1 VYVDVGDSDATVARR
16 SEWTTKWRAM
26 LTRMRIAAERRPT
39 ASTRRRPRDVLFES
53 LVHLYA
59 HEVRAAC
66 GARRV
71 LTRSMMVSSYAPT
84 PYPPKTA
91 AHGGGDPRAV

>member
-1 VYVDVGDSDATVARR
+1 MAAKGGGGCCGCCCGGSGTTGVAPGAVYVDVGDSDATVARR

-59 HEVRAAC
+59 HEVRVAC
-66 GARRV
+66 GARGAR
-71 LTRSMMVSSYAPT
+71 P
-84 PYPPKTA
+84 
-91 AHGGGDPRAV
+91 